1 MRSFFKENLALVTG
15 LALPLLLIGFFVVA
29 GSLSRATVPDPRHD
43 LVFTID
49 YYKNMDNRPWT
60 INLESGKIVI
70 RKRKIARNET
80 AYSEAPRLYVF
91 DHTTLSARKLD
102 VDFSQVDSQGKVSSP
117 ALDSINK
124 NAVLEGPLAPDGY
137 RFDYV
142 GYGHGGFLGDV
153 FGMSGPRSA
162 YALVKD
168 TRSIPIKGS
177 EAFYNAEFIGWVGDT
192 AP

>member
-15 LALPLLLIGFFVVA
+15 LALPLLLIGFFVAA
-29 GSLSRATVPDPRHD
+29 GSLGRATVPDPRHD
-43 LVFTID
+43 AVFAVD

-60 INLESGKIVI
+60 IALESGKIVI
-70 RKRKIARNET
+70 RKRKTTQNE
-80 AYSEAPRLYVF
+80 AVYGGAPRLYVF

-102 VDFSQVDSQGKVSSP
+102 VDFDRVDAQGSVSSP
-117 ALDSINK
+117 TLDSVNK
-124 NAVLEGPLAPDGY
+124 RTVLEGPLAPDGY

-142 GYGHGGFLGDV
+142 GYGSGGFLGDV
-153 FGMSGPRSA
+153 FGMSRSRSA

-168 TRSIPIKGS
+168 SRSIPVKGP
-177 EAFYNAEFIGWVGDT
+177 EAFYNVEIIGWVGDA